1 MVSNFAQ
8 LLKQKLMQK
17 NLKRNKKNLNKM
29 HTKKIMKLHAIFALK
44 RNQFANHMKKKKLQ
58 EILSIVLAVIIK

>member
-1 MVSNFAQ
+1 
-8 LLKQKLMQK
+8 MQK